1 MERFENVDVIASLDA
16 IMRLNT
22 AHYQSDFKYDADA
35 IRRSMDSQ
43 SQDDRIL
50 LWMSRPSG
58 TWCFRERDAFLRET
72 EAHFTWEYYKGSGD
86 AILAY
91 AVESTG
97 KAGGK
102 VTGNLCELDY
112 QEHAAH
118 IAKAALPVEQV
129 TLTFRD
135 GQSRSF
141 AYAEYDVN
149 RYAIASRY
157 GEITAVR
164 HEPAQA
170 WELQERLRAER
181 DSRAKL
187 PHGKIKDHIR
197 ELADDK
203 VYAEARRI
211 AAELQKPDSPNSPNR
226 THFMAQLSPEFCIW
240 AGSREHDRLF
250 AFLPYKSL
258 TLSGLKEQKGLYAM
272 ISGDENR
279 DRQLRQRK
287 PSVKKQLQTAR
298 EAAPSAPGPTRK
310 KGAMNHDENYR

>member
-181 DSRAKL
+181 DSRA
-187 PHGKIKDHIR
+187 
-197 ELADDK
+197 
-203 VYAEARRI
+203 
-211 AAELQKPDSPNSPNR
+211 S
-226 THFMAQLSPEFCIW
+226 
-240 AGSREHDRLF
+240 SRQ
-250 AFLPYKSL
+250 AK
-258 TLSGLKEQKGLYAM
+258 
-272 ISGDENR
+272 
-279 DRQLRQRK
+279 
-287 PSVKKQLQTAR
+287 
-298 EAAPSAPGPTRK
+298 
-310 KGAMNHDENYR
+310 